1 MGSRII
7 DGLPA
12 QAMAR
17 QSRTRR
23 AGAAIIVA
31 LTCLLALCLPASPA
45 SAHSVLLASTPADS
59 SVLATPPTAVR
70 LEFDQPVLAEYADA
84 AVTAGGRDP
93 VEIVPVVDGSVVTI
107 ELPAIDA
114 VNAGGGA
121 EPWQVSYRL
130 VSVDDGHPVGGT
142 VTFMVGSGAASPAA
156 SDARHDA
163 DGLTSTTPGWVL
175 WWIGGAAVVAS
186 LLGALLLRRRAVRS
200 PTGVREV
207 PAGGRDRGAAPDV
220 P

>member
-7 DGLPA
+7 DGLPE
-12 QAMAR
+12 QPMAT

-23 AGAAIIVA
+23 TGAAIVVA
-31 LTCLLALCLPASPA
+31 LSCLLALWLPASPA

-59 SVLATPPTAVR
+59 SVLATPPAAVR
-70 LEFDQPVLAEYADA
+70 LEFDQPVLAEYAEA

-107 ELPAIDA
+107 DLPAIDSSK
-114 VNAGGGA
+114 VGGGS

-142 VTFMVGSGAASPAA
+142 VTFMVGSGATSPAA

-163 DGLTSTTPGWVL
+163 DDFSSTTPGWVW

-186 LLGALLLRRRAVRS
+186 LLGALLLRRRAGRS
-200 PTGVREV
+200 PTGV
-207 PAGGRDRGAAPDV
+207 
-220 P
+220 